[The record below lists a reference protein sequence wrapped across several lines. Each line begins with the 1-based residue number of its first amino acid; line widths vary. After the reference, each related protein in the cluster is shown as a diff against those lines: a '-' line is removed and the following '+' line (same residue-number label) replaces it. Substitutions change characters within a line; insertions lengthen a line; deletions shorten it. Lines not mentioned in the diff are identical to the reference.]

1 MTTVALLATLD
12 TKAAEVAYLAEAVT
26 SSGGTPYIIDI
37 GVVGDATRAGDVSNA
52 TVAERGGTSLEEL
65 RIDPSREVASP
76 VMVAGATA
84 ITVELVESGAIDAI
98 VGLGGTQGTNNCTQV
113 MQELPYGFPKIM
125 VSTMASGDTSA
136 YVGIKDITMMFSV
149 SDILGVN
156 ALLRQVLSNAAGAA
170 VGMGAVPRTGLT
182 CLLYTSPSPRD
193 KRQSRMPS
201 SA

>member
-12 TKAAEVAYLAEAVT
+12 TKAAEVAYLAEAVKT
-26 SSGGTPYIIDI
+26 AGGIPYIIDI
-37 GVVGDATRAGDVSNA
+37 GVVGDVDQPADVSNA
-52 TVAERGGTSLEEL
+52 AVAERGGTSLDDL
-65 RIDPSREVASP
+65 RVDPSREVASP

-84 ITVELVESGAIDAI
+84 ITAELVESGAIDAI

-136 YVGIKDITMMFSV
+136 YVG
-149 SDILGVN
+149 
-156 ALLRQVLSNAAGAA
+156 
-170 VGMGAVPRTGLT
+170 

-193 KRQSRMPS
+193 RG
-201 SA
+201 